1 MDRRRKPDREVVS
14 LVLEVDHLV
23 VEQSIGI
30 LIAAALS
37 SLIGLEREVH
47 GQPAGLRTH
56 MILGVGAA
64 LAAVLSIS
72 YSQFLSSPALPSDPG
87 RIVAQVVSGVGFL
100 GAGAI
105 LRFGV
110 TIKGLT
116 TASSLWTT
124 AIIGIACGSG
134 FYQLGIVTAVLV
146 FVILTII
153 DKIEHVFLTTY
164 KTRSLKVCLDDR
176 PGIVNDVRSLL
187 EEMKVK
193 IVSLNASMPDK
204 TTIKLGLI
212 VRTPNDLGMDA
223 LIGRINKLDAA
234 KSMEVD

>member
-1 MDRRRKPDREVVS
+1 MIDPFVI
-14 LVLEVDHLV
+14 
-23 VEQSIGI
+23 EQSTGI
-30 LIAAALS
+30 LIAAGLS
-37 SLIGLEREVH
+37 SLIGLEREIH

-72 YSQFLSSPALPSDPG
+72 YSHLLSSPDFPSDPG

-124 AIIGIACGSG
+124 AIIGIASGSG
-134 FYQLGIVTAVLV
+134 FYQLAVITAILV
-146 FVILTII
+146 FVILNII
-153 DKIEHVFLTTY
+153 DKVEHYFLTTY
-164 KTRSLKVCLDDR
+164 KTRTLKVCLEDR
-176 PGIVNDVRSLL
+176 PGIVNDIRSLL
-187 EEMKVK
+187 EKMKVK

-204 TTIKLGLI
+204 KTINLGLI
-212 VRTPNDLGMDA
+212 VRTPSDLRMDT
-223 LIGRINKLDAA
+223 LIGRINKIDAA

>member
-1 MDRRRKPDREVVS
+1 
-14 LVLEVDHLV
+14 
-23 VEQSIGI
+23 
-30 LIAAALS
+30 
-37 SLIGLEREVH
+37 
-47 GQPAGLRTH
+47 

-72 YSQFLSSPALPSDPG
+72 YSQFLSSPTLPSDPG

-153 DKIEHVFLTTY
+153 DKLESLFLTTY
-164 KTRSLKVCLDDR
+164 KTRTLKVCLEDR
-176 PGIVNDVRSLL
+176 PGIVNDVRFLL

-193 IVSLNASMPDK
+193 IVSLSASMPDK
-204 TTIKLGLI
+204 RTITLGLI
-212 VRTPNDLGMDA
+212 VRTPGELRMDS
-223 LIGRINKLDAA
+223 LIGSINKLDAA